1 MSPKKQAAEIVLAIQ
16 LIGMERFE
24 DSVNNKILKDDNLI
38 LAVNSIDDVLE
49 HFQWKK
55 SKLMTEAID
64 RFIVPRLENFDN
76 LDNVNSSFLR
86 WKEKWFAYYEY
97 LSKTDEE
104 KMAFLEEQYNDTGSC
119 PELEEMTLP
128 KEFDWTPV
136 DYTSEQWEK
145 IAAEGGL
152 NPPSQT

>member
-1 MSPKKQAAEIVLAIQ
+1 
-16 LIGMERFE
+16 
-24 DSVNNKILKDDNLI
+24 
-38 LAVNSIDDVLE
+38 
-49 HFQWKK
+49 
-55 SKLMTEAID
+55 
-64 RFIVPRLENFDN
+64 
-76 LDNVNSSFLR
+76 
-86 WKEKWFAYYEY
+86 
-97 LSKTDEE
+97 
-104 KMAFLEEQYNDTGSC
+104 MAFLEEQYNDTGSC